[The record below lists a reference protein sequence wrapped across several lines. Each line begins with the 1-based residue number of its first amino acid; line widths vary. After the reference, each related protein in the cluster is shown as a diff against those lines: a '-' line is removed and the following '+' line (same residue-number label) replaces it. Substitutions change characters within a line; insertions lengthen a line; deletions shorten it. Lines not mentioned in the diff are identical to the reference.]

1 MQPAKLAAL
10 AAALVCTAHSLE
22 LRNPSSSDL
31 AESLTPQNSFTC
43 VELVTPVNYRRGGEQ
58 EVKRRGWKQE
68 VKKMTPLEKN
78 GYLQTLQDCREA
90 LQKFRD
96 WTSSDDFD
104 EWAEKLSALNSLP
117 PLMMQDFSPWTPPP
131 PRQEN
136 EGARHS
142 RNASSSS
149 IAETLFETCP
159 CTLIDIA
166 YALYL
171 YRSGLLYDFL
181 ARRLNV
187 AVEEKCSHR
196 SLMAI
201 DRKMQLMAE
210 ELQASLADADVSI
223 TQRGTNRIAPRLAQR
238 KRCAAPHLN
247 PGR

>member
-1 MQPAKLAAL
+1 MKPAKLAAL

-22 LRNPSSSDL
+22 LSKTPSSDL

-43 VELVTPVNYRRGGEQ
+43 VELVTPVNYRREGEQ

-78 GYLQTLQDCREA
+78 RYLQTLQDCREA

-104 EWAEKLSALNSLP
+104 EWVEKLSALNSLP

-136 EGARHS
+136 AGTRPS

-159 CTLIDIA
+159 CTLLDIA

-171 YRSGLLYDFL
+171 RSPLLYAFL
-181 ARRLNV
+181 KRRLETAV
-187 AVEEKCSHR
+187 AEKCNQR
-196 SLMAI
+196 SLVAI

-223 TQRGTNRIAPRLAQR
+223 TQRNTNRIAPRLAQR